1 MYCFI
6 VLLHLFS
13 SSLQIRSLLFPWA
26 YVSIESIDC
35 IILSS
40 FELKAI
46 LIISSVKTLFFSL
59 LNLCCVFRVILIF
72 FMNSFWSS
80 LILSTS
86 ILFFSKWFILFSY
99 SRKQPQSLQLILWIC
114 SVRWSARFDNEVD
127 VNLVLSI
134 NFTLQDFHYHLHQFL

>member
-6 VLLHLFS
+6 ILLHLFS

-99 SRKQPQSLQLILWIC
+99 SRKQSKSLQLILWIS

-127 VNLVLSI
+127 VNLALSI
-134 NFTLQDFHYHLHQFL
+134 NFTL

>member
-6 VLLHLFS
+6 ILLHLFS

-99 SRKQPQSLQLILWIC
+99 SRKQSKSLQLILWIS

-127 VNLVLSI
+127 ANLALSI
-134 NFTLQDFHYHLHQFL
+134 NFTL